1 MIGLAQR
8 NICYNFSSS
17 LLCVLLTSLGTA
29 IFCLVLLVAKQV
41 DRQLRINGEHIDLV
55 VGAKGSPLQ
64 LILNSIYHVDY
75 PTGNILLKDA
85 QGIAKNPL
93 VKLAVPLSMGDNYQG
108 YRIIGTD
115 SNFLS
120 LYASKIAVG
129 RWVKAD
135 FEAVIGAQIA
145 AKRQLRIGDKIIG
158 AHGLSHHAD
167 LHEDHPYT
175 ISGILRESNNI
186 TDQLVLTNL
195 SSIWHMHEEH
205 DDHKPME
212 TTGEV
217 KSLIE
222 TGHQE
227 KEITSLLIQ
236 YKNPAAVALFPR
248 MINQNT
254 NMQAASP
261 SIESARLFSMMGI
274 GMDTL
279 NILASLLML
288 LAAVSVFISL
298 YNAFQNRKY
307 ELAVMRAM
315 GASRAKLFWLMLIEG
330 WYITLL
336 GTGLGILMAHA
347 FVGVMN
353 QVGHQNILS
362 PWTLYKEEIQVVW
375 IGSLIGIGASLV
387 PGIKAYLTPISTTLS
402 Q

>member
-1 MIGLAQR
+1 MIGLAQK
-8 NICYNFSSS
+8 NIRYNLSSS
-17 LLCVLLTSLGTA
+17 LLCILLTALGTA
-29 IFCLVLLVAKQV
+29 IFCLVLLVAKQL

-75 PTGNILLKDA
+75 PTGNILLQDA

-120 LYASKIAVG
+120 LYACKIAMG
-129 RWVKAD
+129 RWVEND

-145 AKRQLRIGDKIIG
+145 AKRQLRLGDKIIG
-158 AHGLSHHAD
+158 AHGLSANAD

-175 ISGILRESNNI
+175 VTGILAQRNNI

-195 SSIWHMHEEH
+195 SSVWHMHEEH
-205 DDHKPME
+205 ADHTHEKE
-212 TTGEV
+212 ADEV
-217 KSLIE
+217 KSLVE
-222 TGHQE
+222 TRHQG

-236 YKNPAAVALFPR
+236 YKNPTAVALFPR
-248 MINQNT
+248 MVNQST

-261 SIESARLFSMMGI
+261 SMESARLFSMMGI
-274 GMDTL
+274 GLDTL
-279 NILASLLML
+279 NILAYVLML
-288 LAAVSVFISL
+288 IAALSVFISL
-298 YNAFQNRKY
+298 YNAFQGRKY
-307 ELAVMRAM
+307 ELAMMRSM
-315 GASRAKLFWLMLIEG
+315 GATRTKLCCLMLTEG

-336 GTGLGILMAHA
+336 GTCLGILLAHTSL
-347 FVGVMN
+347 GIIN
-353 QVGHQNILS
+353 QTGHQEMLD
-362 PWTLYKEEIQVVW
+362 PWQLYREEIQV
-375 IGSLIGIGASLV
+375 IGIGSFIGIVASLV